1 MPVRSFHLS
10 PAKPGGR
17 QASRPHSGRRTVRN
31 ALCFFLH
38 ERRKGHSGR
47 CAVRNAGGL
56 PAAHPASPE
65 RGGKILP
72 ASKIPGGC
80 SRPIHPPGR
89 VRILRITGIGKSS
102 DFPKP
107 GIRRCLPESR
117 NPAGDGAITQARSFR
132 QMRITSAHLPDAFQP
147 AGCRLSCNIFP
158 VNKRESR

>member
-1 MPVRSFHLS
+1 MTTAFTGIPTQSKAFSLPFCKSKRS
-10 PAKPGGR
+10 
-17 QASRPHSGRRTVRN
+17 
-31 ALCFFLH
+31 
-38 ERRKGHSGR
+38 KGHSGR
-47 CAVRNAGGL
+47 HTVRNAGGL

-132 QMRITSAHLPDAFQP
+132 QMRMTSAHLPDAFQP

-158 VNKRESR
+158 MNKRESR